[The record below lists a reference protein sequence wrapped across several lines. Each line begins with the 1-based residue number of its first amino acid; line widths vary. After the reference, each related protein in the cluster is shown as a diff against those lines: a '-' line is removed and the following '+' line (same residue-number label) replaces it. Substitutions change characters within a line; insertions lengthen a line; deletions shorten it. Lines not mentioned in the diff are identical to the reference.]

1 MKKNRPQDQ
10 QKQAEQRKP
19 STRPLVPNN
28 KTLPRGIASQHQG
41 QEKGVRPS
49 RQNSRVTE
57 STANKENV
65 PKPTPRVGTKPALP
79 KPTGINSTRAPT
91 TRAASRLHSQTSLK
105 ATPSN
110 ISSTQVRRP
119 ALVTGDKLLDNFDDL
134 TIEFETLKRQSLRA
148 SISGSAIKQATPHT
162 LLEPSAKAVLSR
174 MAKAGPRPA
183 STADRPAFSK
193 SITDLAEELF
203 DEPGFLDLCGKAMN
217 TNLQRTRDG
226 ATAESRVQELAGL
239 VKLLRKCYTQLMS
252 KTQVL
257 MQAGATA
264 EREARQHADTTR
276 LSSESSSKQLEAEVA
291 NAKSAAAQAAAAHK
305 AASASWQ
312 SELALQR
319 TEASHLQRDINRLQ
333 QDRDSARDQTHR
345 LEEARCHAEASLQTL
360 QKQCAE
366 QGEELAQ
373 LRESQSQALQSHT
386 DAADAK
392 ELGFQDRIR
401 ELEQKLADVQTTS
414 HQAEAQLAGSNEV
427 AEKLEDSL
435 QELHLRVEH
444 LTVNLNE
451 VRLERDDF
459 QGRCK
464 AEVSNRQGLGTEVAQ
479 LQIALDEARAESSTA
494 VAHLQATQAQ
504 LLSTQQQGK
513 LCQQEC
519 HDLQV
524 QLRQCQEQEST
535 WATEKAQL
543 KAGLG
548 AALDQKG
555 SIESDLSAMH
565 SLIGTL
571 QNQVR
576 EASET
581 SREQQQEVQQL
592 QEQVTAASKA
602 KLATQEAAQ
611 EKLARLGQLEGELEA
626 LQDVVGAGG
635 DQADMLK
642 RLVSRV
648 ANLELAVGQGNNA
661 RRLLHNQLVEMR
673 GNIRVFCR
681 VRPSPSSVVTCQS
694 DGSGVRVDGGEAS
707 IQGTFSFDKVFGPA
721 CSQQTVFDEVAELVQ
736 SALDGYQ
743 VCLFSYGQT
752 GAGKTHTMQGLPS
765 SQGQGIIPRSVAKIL
780 DTVKILQEPGWEY
793 DLEASYIEVY
803 NEALQDLLA
812 EGKGRDVGKI
822 TVANAIKHGPSGE
835 PTYVVGARRVK
846 INDSETAAGL
856 IKQAGAARA
865 SESTAM
871 NATSS
876 RSHSIFMLFITG
888 RHAPTATLV
897 QGALNL
903 VDLAG
908 SERLAR
914 SEVTGQRQKEA
925 CCINKSLSSLGDV
938 FSALASKSAHVP
950 YRNSKLT
957 HLLQPCLGGTGKTLM
972 FVNINPEPAS
982 AGETLCSLRFAA
994 QVNACERGA
1003 KGGARRHVSQQ
1014 PEQPKL
1020 QAEAASKDRK
1030 HGAAASKRKAGAPE
1044 VPPRNTRPRLH
1055 K

>member
-1 MKKNRPQDQ
+1 M
-10 QKQAEQRKP
+10 
-19 STRPLVPNN
+19 
-28 KTLPRGIASQHQG
+28 
-41 QEKGVRPS
+41 
-49 RQNSRVTE
+49 
-57 STANKENV
+57 
-65 PKPTPRVGTKPALP
+65 
-79 KPTGINSTRAPT
+79 
-91 TRAASRLHSQTSLK
+91 
-105 ATPSN
+105 
-110 ISSTQVRRP
+110 
-119 ALVTGDKLLDNFDDL
+119 LL
-134 TIEFETLKRQSLRA
+134 Q
-148 SISGSAIKQATPHT
+148 
-162 LLEPSAKAVLSR
+162 
-174 MAKAGPRPA
+174 
-183 STADRPAFSK
+183 
-193 SITDLAEELF
+193 
-203 DEPGFLDLCGKAMN
+203 
-217 TNLQRTRDG
+217 
-226 ATAESRVQELAGL
+226 
-239 VKLLRKCYTQLMS
+239 
-252 KTQVL
+252 
-257 MQAGATA
+257 
-264 EREARQHADTTR
+264 
-276 LSSESSSKQLEAEVA
+276 
-291 NAKSAAAQAAAAHK
+291 
-305 AASASWQ
+305 
-312 SELALQR
+312 
-319 TEASHLQRDINRLQ
+319 
-333 QDRDSARDQTHR
+333 
-345 LEEARCHAEASLQTL
+345 
-360 QKQCAE
+360 
-366 QGEELAQ
+366 
-373 LRESQSQALQSHT
+373 
-386 DAADAK
+386 
-392 ELGFQDRIR
+392 
-401 ELEQKLADVQTTS
+401 
-414 HQAEAQLAGSNEV
+414 
-427 AEKLEDSL
+427 
-435 QELHLRVEH
+435 
-444 LTVNLNE
+444 
-451 VRLERDDF
+451 
-459 QGRCK
+459 
-464 AEVSNRQGLGTEVAQ
+464 
-479 LQIALDEARAESSTA
+479 
-494 VAHLQATQAQ
+494 
-504 LLSTQQQGK
+504 
-513 LCQQEC
+513 
-519 HDLQV
+519 
-524 QLRQCQEQEST
+524 
-535 WATEKAQL
+535 
-543 KAGLG
+543 
-548 AALDQKG
+548 
-555 SIESDLSAMH
+555 
-565 SLIGTL
+565 
-571 QNQVR
+571 QVR

-835 PTYVVGARRVK
+835 PT
-846 INDSETAAGL
+846 
-856 IKQAGAARA
+856 
-865 SESTAM
+865 
-871 NATSS
+871 
-876 RSHSIFMLFITG
+876 HSIFMLFITG